1 MPVASTNQRPQPGMV
16 TSPHPLA
23 TEAGAEVIK
32 AGGTAIEA
40 AIAIGSVL
48 TVVTPHFC
56 GLGGDAV
63 WLVADQNGKSHCF
76 LGIGQAGEATSAIR
90 NQPIPFRGPGSMLT
104 TACVVDSWDHALTF
118 SRENWFG
125 TRSLPALIERAMD
138 LAASGYEPS
147 KSQDFW
153 LDFRA
158 GETTNWHGFSQYFN
172 RRNTTGPFKQPG
184 LADSFAALMAEG
196 ARSFYE
202 GKLSKRIAEGLKA
215 AGSCLTAA
223 DLARTRTR
231 DVSPLTLD
239 YRGTIL
245 VAPPPPTQGITTL
258 AIMGIL
264 NHMRLASAPSGS
276 AERYHLLVEAV
287 KRAFMDRAHV
297 SDPVSM
303 SWNPKDLLATERLRA
318 AADTIDPDQALVW
331 PHEHQ
336 HGDTVFFSAVDRQ
349 GRCASV
355 LQSTYFDWGSGVV
368 VGDTGILWQN
378 RSAAFSTQTGHP
390 NCIAPG
396 KLPFYTLN
404 PGLALRDGRPFLTY
418 GTQGADGQP
427 QTLAV
432 LLTALLDDKLTPAQA
447 LRQPRFLLGKTFS
460 DARDSLK
467 VEGMMSDE
475 CLEQLATRGHDL
487 ARLAAFSPIFG
498 QAGAL
503 LFDTDRTP
511 SAAHDPRGEGCAWI
525 E

>member
-1 MPVASTNQRPQPGMV
+1 MPVACASNKPQPGMV

-63 WLVADQNGKSHCF
+63 WLVADQHGKSHCF

-90 NQPIPFRGPGSMLT
+90 NQPVPLRGPASMLT

-118 SRENWFG
+118 SREHWCG
-125 TRSLPALIERAMD
+125 TRSLSALLERAMD
-138 LAASGYEPS
+138 LAANGYEPS
-147 KSQDFW
+147 KLQDFW
-153 LDFRA
+153 LDFRV
-158 GETTNWHGFSQYFN
+158 GETTNWHGFSQYFDH
-172 RRNTTGPFKQPG
+172 RAQAGLFKQPE
-184 LADSFAALMAEG
+184 LADCFAALVAEG

-202 GKLSKRIAEGLKA
+202 GKLSKRIIAGLKA
-215 AGSCLTAA
+215 VGSCLTAT

-231 DVSPLTLD
+231 EVSPLTLD

-245 VAPPPPTQGITTL
+245 VAPPPPTLGITTL

-264 NHMRLASAPSGS
+264 SNMRLASAPNGS
-276 AERYHLLVEAV
+276 AERYHLLIEAV
-287 KRAFMDRAHV
+287 KRAFMDRVHV

-303 SWNPKDLLATERLRA
+303 SCDPKDLLATERLKA

-331 PHEHQ
+331 PHQHQ
-336 HGDTVFFSAVDRQ
+336 HGDTVFFSVVDRQ
-349 GRCASV
+349 GRCASI

-378 RSAAFSTQTGHP
+378 RGAAFNAQPDHP

-404 PGLALRDGRPFLTY
+404 PGLALREGRPFLTY

-432 LLTALLDDKLTPAQA
+432 ILTALLDDNLTPAEA

-475 CLEQLATRGHDL
+475 CMEQLAGRGHDL
-487 ARLAAFSPIFG
+487 TRLAAFSPLFG
-498 QAGAL
+498 QAGVL
-503 LFDTDRTP
+503 LFDADRIP
-511 SAAHDPRGEGCAWI
+511 SGAHDPRGEGCAWI